1 VVLWHTKRWRPKCAN
16 ETPNEQATA
25 NSNEH
30 QHMTK
35 KKLGKGLDALLSRPT
50 KETADGALVEE
61 RNVPQ
66 NAVKAIAEIAVVD
79 IKPSPF
85 QPRRTFAAEALEELA
100 TSIQQHGVLQPIVV
114 RRLPQGGFELI
125 AGERR
130 WRAAQQAGLQTIP
143 VVQRDVSDREAS
155 AFALIENIQ
164 RENLNV
170 VEEALGLSRLRSEF
184 DLTQQELADVVGKS
198 RAAIANSLRLLNLGS
213 IARDLLMEGKLDMG
227 HARALLGLAG
237 TEQDLIAQ
245 DVAAKKLSVRQ
256 TEALVR
262 KLSAVSTKQEE
273 RGRDKD
279 GDTVLLERR
288 LSDYLGANVR
298 ITQRAQGRGELVIKY
313 GSLDELDGVLQRLH
327 LPA

>member
-1 VVLWHTKRWRPKCAN
+1 
-16 ETPNEQATA
+16 
-25 NSNEH
+25 
-30 QHMTK
+30 MTK

-50 KETADGALVEE
+50 SGPKKSALEPDGSTMQSAAQVL
-61 RNVPQ
+61 
-66 NAVKAIAEIAVVD
+66 AEIAIAD

-85 QPRRTFAAEALEELA
+85 QPRREFSAEALDELA
-100 TSIQQHGVLQPIVV
+100 ASIQHHGVLQPVVV
-114 RRLPQGGFELI
+114 RALPQGGFELI

-184 DLTQQELADVVGKS
+184 ELTQQELAEVVGKS

-213 IARDLLMEGKLDMG
+213 VARDLLMTGQLNMG
-227 HARALLGLAG
+227 HARALLGLTG
-237 TEQDLIAQ
+237 TEQDVVAQ
-245 DVAAKKLSVRQ
+245 DVTTKQLSVRQ

-262 KLSAVSTKQEE
+262 KLSANSAKQKPSVS
-273 RGRDKD
+273 DKD
-279 GDTVLLERR
+279 NDTVLLERR
-288 LSDYLGANVR
+288 LSDHLGASVS
-298 ITQRAQGRGELVIKY
+298 ITQRSHGRGEVLIKY
-313 GSLDELDGVLQRLH
+313 GNLDELDGVLRRLNFTE
-327 LPA
+327 

>member
-1 VVLWHTKRWRPKCAN
+1 
-16 ETPNEQATA
+16 
-25 NSNEH
+25 
-30 QHMTK
+30 MTK

-100 TSIQQHGVLQPIVV
+100 SSIQQHGVLQPIVV

-288 LSDYLGANVR
+288 LSDYLGANVH

>member
-1 VVLWHTKRWRPKCAN
+1 
-16 ETPNEQATA
+16 
-25 NSNEH
+25 
-30 QHMTK
+30 MTK
-35 KKLGKGLDALLSRPT
+35 KKLGKGLDALLSRPG

-61 RNVPQ
+61 RNAPQ
-66 NAVKAIAEIAVVD
+66 DVVKAIAEIAVVD

-100 TSIQQHGVLQPIVV
+100 TSIQHHGVLQPVVV
-114 RRLPQGGFELI
+114 RALPQGGFELI

-213 IARDLLMEGKLDMG
+213 VARDLLMEGKLDMG

-245 DVAAKKLSVRQ
+245 DVAAKNLSVRQ

-262 KLSAVSTKQEE
+262 KLSVVSTKQEE

>member
-1 VVLWHTKRWRPKCAN
+1 
-16 ETPNEQATA
+16 
-25 NSNEH
+25 
-30 QHMTK
+30 MTK

-50 KETADGALVEE
+50 SGPKKSALEPDGSTMQSAAHVL
-61 RNVPQ
+61 
-66 NAVKAIAEIAVVD
+66 AEIAIAD

-85 QPRRTFAAEALEELA
+85 QPRREFSAEALDELA
-100 TSIQQHGVLQPIVV
+100 ASIQHHGVLQPVVV
-114 RRLPQGGFELI
+114 RALPQGGFELI

-184 DLTQQELADVVGKS
+184 ELTQQELAEVVGKS

-213 IARDLLMEGKLDMG
+213 VGRDLLMTGQLNMG
-227 HARALLGLAG
+227 HARALLGLTG
-237 TEQDLIAQ
+237 TEQDVVAQ
-245 DVAAKKLSVRQ
+245 DVAIKQLSVRQ

-262 KLSAVSTKQEE
+262 KLSANSAKQKPSVS
-273 RGRDKD
+273 DKD
-279 GDTVLLERR
+279 NDTVLLERR
-288 LSDYLGANVR
+288 LSDHLGASVS
-298 ITQRAQGRGELVIKY
+298 ITQRSHGRGEVLIKY
-313 GSLDELDGVLQRLH
+313 GNLDELDGVLQRLH
-327 LPA
+327 LPK

>member
-1 VVLWHTKRWRPKCAN
+1 
-16 ETPNEQATA
+16 
-25 NSNEH
+25 
-30 QHMTK
+30 MTK

-245 DVAAKKLSVRQ
+245 DVAAKQLSVRQ

>member
-1 VVLWHTKRWRPKCAN
+1 
-16 ETPNEQATA
+16 
-25 NSNEH
+25 
-30 QHMTK
+30 MTK

-50 KETADGALVEE
+50 KETAGGALVEE

-66 NAVKAIAEIAVVD
+66 KAVKAIAEIAVVD

-288 LSDYLGANVR
+288 LSDYLGANVH

>member
-1 VVLWHTKRWRPKCAN
+1 
-16 ETPNEQATA
+16 
-25 NSNEH
+25 
-30 QHMTK
+30 MTK

-50 KETADGALVEE
+50 SGPKKSALEPDGSTMQSAAHVL
-61 RNVPQ
+61 
-66 NAVKAIAEIAVVD
+66 AEIAIAD

-85 QPRRTFAAEALEELA
+85 QPRREFSAEALDELA
-100 TSIQQHGVLQPIVV
+100 ASIQHHGVLQPVVV
-114 RRLPQGGFELI
+114 RALPQGGFELI

-184 DLTQQELADVVGKS
+184 ELTQQELAEVVGKS

-213 IARDLLMEGKLDMG
+213 VARDLLMTGQLNMG
-227 HARALLGLAG
+227 HARALLGLTG
-237 TEQDLIAQ
+237 TEQDVVAQ
-245 DVAAKKLSVRQ
+245 DVATKQLSVRH

-262 KLSAVSTKQEE
+262 KLSANSAKQKPSVS
-273 RGRDKD
+273 DKD
-279 GDTVLLERR
+279 NDTVLLERR
-288 LSDYLGANVR
+288 LSDHLGASVS
-298 ITQRAQGRGELVIKY
+298 ITQRSHGRGEVLIKY
-313 GSLDELDGVLQRLH
+313 GNLDELDGVLQRLH
-327 LPA
+327 LPK

>member
-1 VVLWHTKRWRPKCAN
+1 
-16 ETPNEQATA
+16 
-25 NSNEH
+25 
-30 QHMTK
+30 MTK

-50 KETADGALVEE
+50 MGATE
-61 RNVPQ
+61 RTLEAQGSSLQGGAQVL
-66 NAVKAIAEIAVVD
+66 AEISIAD

-85 QPRRTFAAEALEELA
+85 QPRRAFAAEALDELA
-100 TSIQQHGVLQPIVV
+100 ASIQHHGVLQPIVV
-114 RRLPQGGFELI
+114 RALPQGGFELI

-164 RENLNV
+164 REDLNV

-213 IARDLLMEGKLDMG
+213 VARDLLMAGKLNMG

-237 TEQDLIAQ
+237 TEQDVIAQ
-245 DVAAKKLSVRQ
+245 DVAVKQRSVRQ

-262 KLSAVSTKQEE
+262 KLSTNPTKQGP
-273 RGRDKD
+273 RVGAKD
-279 GDTVLLERR
+279 SDTVLLERR
-288 LSDYLGANVR
+288 LSDHLGARVSISER
-298 ITQRAQGRGELVIKY
+298 SHGRGELVIKY
-313 GSLDELDGVLQRLH
+313 GNLDELDGVLQRLH
-327 LPA
+327 LPT

>member
-1 VVLWHTKRWRPKCAN
+1 
-16 ETPNEQATA
+16 
-25 NSNEH
+25 
-30 QHMTK
+30 MTK

-50 KETADGALVEE
+50 SGPKKSALEPDGSTMQSAAHVL
-61 RNVPQ
+61 
-66 NAVKAIAEIAVVD
+66 AEIAIAD

-85 QPRRTFAAEALEELA
+85 QPRREFSAEALDELA
-100 TSIQQHGVLQPIVV
+100 ASIQHHGVLQPVVV
-114 RRLPQGGFELI
+114 RALPQGGFELI

-184 DLTQQELADVVGKS
+184 ELTQQELAEVVGKS

-213 IARDLLMEGKLDMG
+213 VARDLLMTGQLNMG
-227 HARALLGLAG
+227 HARALLGLTG
-237 TEQDLIAQ
+237 TEQDVVAQ
-245 DVAAKKLSVRQ
+245 DVATKQLSVRQ

-262 KLSAVSTKQEE
+262 KLSANSAKQKPSVS
-273 RGRDKD
+273 DKD
-279 GDTVLLERR
+279 NDTVLLERR
-288 LSDYLGANVR
+288 LSDHLGASVS
-298 ITQRAQGRGELVIKY
+298 ITQRSYGRGEVLIKY
-313 GSLDELDGVLQRLH
+313 GNLDELDGVLQRLH
-327 LPA
+327 LPK

>member
-1 VVLWHTKRWRPKCAN
+1 
-16 ETPNEQATA
+16 
-25 NSNEH
+25 
-30 QHMTK
+30 MTK

-50 KETADGALVEE
+50 SGPKKSALEPDGSTMQSAAQVL
-61 RNVPQ
+61 
-66 NAVKAIAEIAVVD
+66 AEIAIAD

-85 QPRRTFAAEALEELA
+85 QPRREFSAEALDELA
-100 TSIQQHGVLQPIVV
+100 ESIQHHGVLQPVVV
-114 RRLPQGGFELI
+114 RALPQGGFELI

-184 DLTQQELADVVGKS
+184 ELTQQELAEVVGKS

-213 IARDLLMEGKLDMG
+213 VARDSLMTGQLNMG
-227 HARALLGLAG
+227 HARALLGLTG
-237 TEQDLIAQ
+237 TEQDVVAQ
-245 DVAAKKLSVRQ
+245 DVATKQLSVRQ

-262 KLSAVSTKQEE
+262 KLSVNSAKQKPSVS
-273 RGRDKD
+273 DKD
-279 GDTVLLERR
+279 NDTVLLERR
-288 LSDYLGANVR
+288 LSDHLGASVS
-298 ITQRAQGRGELVIKY
+298 ITQGSNGRGEVLIKY
-313 GSLDELDGVLQRLH
+313 GNLDELDGVLRRLNFTE
-327 LPA
+327 

>member
-1 VVLWHTKRWRPKCAN
+1 
-16 ETPNEQATA
+16 
-25 NSNEH
+25 
-30 QHMTK
+30 MTK
-35 KKLGKGLDALLSRPT
+35 KKLGKGLDAQLSRPT

-288 LSDYLGANVR
+288 LSDYLGANVH

>member
-1 VVLWHTKRWRPKCAN
+1 
-16 ETPNEQATA
+16 
-25 NSNEH
+25 
-30 QHMTK
+30 MTK

-50 KETADGALVEE
+50 IGATEITLEAQGSSLQGGV
-61 RNVPQ
+61 Q
-66 NAVKAIAEIAVVD
+66 ALAEISIAD

-85 QPRRTFAAEALEELA
+85 QPRRAFAAEALDELA
-100 TSIQQHGVLQPIVV
+100 ASIQRHGVLQPIVV
-114 RRLPQGGFELI
+114 RALPQGGFELI

-164 RENLNV
+164 REDLNV

-184 DLTQQELADVVGKS
+184 DLTQQELAGVVGKS

-213 IARDLLMEGKLDMG
+213 VARDLLMAGKLNMG

-237 TEQDLIAQ
+237 TEQDVIAQ
-245 DVAAKKLSVRQ
+245 DVALKQLSVRQ

-262 KLSAVSTKQEE
+262 KLSTNPTKQGP
-273 RGRDKD
+273 RVGAKD
-279 GDTVLLERR
+279 SDIALLERR
-288 LSDYLGANVR
+288 LSDHFGASVS
-298 ITQRAQGRGELVIKY
+298 ISQRSHGRGELVIKY
-313 GSLDELDGVLQRLH
+313 GNLDELDGVLQRLH
-327 LPA
+327 LPT

>member
-1 VVLWHTKRWRPKCAN
+1 
-16 ETPNEQATA
+16 
-25 NSNEH
+25 
-30 QHMTK
+30 MTK

-50 KETADGALVEE
+50 KVTSDSQVAQENVATSTATQRVT
-61 RNVPQ
+61 
-66 NAVKAIAEIAVVD
+66 EIAVAQ

-85 QPRRTFAAEALEELA
+85 QPRRVFAPEALDELT
-100 TSIQQHGVLQPIVV
+100 TSIQHHGVLQPIVV
-114 RRLPQGGFELI
+114 RALPQGGFELI

-170 VEEALGLSRLRSEF
+170 VEEALGLARLRSEF
-184 DLTQQELADVVGKS
+184 ELTQQELAEVVGKS

-213 IARDLLMEGKLDMG
+213 VARDLLMEGKLDMG

-245 DVAAKKLSVRQ
+245 DVAMKQLSVRQ

-262 KLSAVSTKQEE
+262 KLSAVSTKQGQ
-273 RGRDKD
+273 RTSDKD
-279 GDTVLLERR
+279 GDTALLERR
-288 LSDYLGANVR
+288 LSDHLGANVR

-313 GSLDELDGVLQRLH
+313 CNLDELDGVLQRLR
-327 LPA
+327 LPT

>member
-1 VVLWHTKRWRPKCAN
+1 
-16 ETPNEQATA
+16 
-25 NSNEH
+25 
-30 QHMTK
+30 MTK
-35 KKLGKGLDALLSRPT
+35 KKLGKGLDALLSRPG

-61 RNVPQ
+61 RDVPQ

-100 TSIQQHGVLQPIVV
+100 SSIQQHGVLQPIVV

-213 IARDLLMEGKLDMG
+213 VARDLLMEGKLDMG

-288 LSDYLGANVR
+288 LSDYLGANVH

>member
-1 VVLWHTKRWRPKCAN
+1 
-16 ETPNEQATA
+16 
-25 NSNEH
+25 
-30 QHMTK
+30 MTK

-50 KETADGALVEE
+50 MGATE
-61 RNVPQ
+61 RTLEAQGSSLQGGAQVL
-66 NAVKAIAEIAVVD
+66 AEISIAD

-85 QPRRTFAAEALEELA
+85 QPRRAFAAEALDELA
-100 TSIQQHGVLQPIVV
+100 ASIQHHGVLQPIVV
-114 RRLPQGGFELI
+114 RALPQGGFELI

-164 RENLNV
+164 REDLNV

-213 IARDLLMEGKLDMG
+213 VARDLLMAGKLNMG

-237 TEQDLIAQ
+237 TEQDVIAQ
-245 DVAAKKLSVRQ
+245 DVAVKQLSVRQ

-262 KLSAVSTKQEE
+262 KLSTNPTKQGP
-273 RGRDKD
+273 RVGAKD
-279 GDTVLLERR
+279 SDTVVLERR
-288 LSDYLGANVR
+288 LSDHLGASVS
-298 ITQRAQGRGELVIKY
+298 ISQRSHGRGELVIKY
-313 GSLDELDGVLQRLH
+313 GNLDELDGVLQRLH
-327 LPA
+327 LPT

>member
-1 VVLWHTKRWRPKCAN
+1 
-16 ETPNEQATA
+16 
-25 NSNEH
+25 
-30 QHMTK
+30 MTK

-50 KETADGALVEE
+50 SGPKKSALEPDGSTMQSAAHVL
-61 RNVPQ
+61 
-66 NAVKAIAEIAVVD
+66 AEIAIAD

-85 QPRRTFAAEALEELA
+85 QPRREFSAEALDELA
-100 TSIQQHGVLQPIVV
+100 ASIQHHGVLQPVVV
-114 RRLPQGGFELI
+114 RALPQGGFELI

-184 DLTQQELADVVGKS
+184 ELTQQELAEVVGKS

-213 IARDLLMEGKLDMG
+213 VARDLLMTGQLNMG
-227 HARALLGLAG
+227 HARALLGLTG
-237 TEQDLIAQ
+237 TEQDVVAQ
-245 DVAAKKLSVRQ
+245 DVATKQLSVRQ

-262 KLSAVSTKQEE
+262 KLSANSAKQKPSVS
-273 RGRDKD
+273 DKD
-279 GDTVLLERR
+279 NDTVLLERR
-288 LSDYLGANVR
+288 LSDHLGASVS
-298 ITQRAQGRGELVIKY
+298 ITQRSHGRGEVLIKY
-313 GSLDELDGVLQRLH
+313 GNLDELDGVLQRLH
-327 LPA
+327 LPK

>member
-1 VVLWHTKRWRPKCAN
+1 
-16 ETPNEQATA
+16 
-25 NSNEH
+25 
-30 QHMTK
+30 MTK

-288 LSDYLGANVR
+288 LSDYLGANVH

-313 GSLDELDGVLQRLH
+313 GSFDELDGVLQRLH

>member
-1 VVLWHTKRWRPKCAN
+1 
-16 ETPNEQATA
+16 
-25 NSNEH
+25 
-30 QHMTK
+30 MTK

-50 KETADGALVEE
+50 SGPKKSALEPDGSTMQSAAQVL
-61 RNVPQ
+61 
-66 NAVKAIAEIAVVD
+66 AEIAIAD

-85 QPRRTFAAEALEELA
+85 QPRREFSAEALDELA
-100 TSIQQHGVLQPIVV
+100 ASIQHHGVLQPVVV
-114 RRLPQGGFELI
+114 RALPQGGFELI

-184 DLTQQELADVVGKS
+184 ELTQQELAEVVGKS

-213 IARDLLMEGKLDMG
+213 VARDLLMTGQLNMG
-227 HARALLGLAG
+227 HARALLGLTG
-237 TEQDLIAQ
+237 TEQDVVAQ
-245 DVAAKKLSVRQ
+245 DVATKQLSVRQ

-262 KLSAVSTKQEE
+262 KLSANSAKQKPSVS
-273 RGRDKD
+273 DKD
-279 GDTVLLERR
+279 NDTVLLERR
-288 LSDYLGANVR
+288 LSDHLGASVS
-298 ITQRAQGRGELVIKY
+298 ITQRSHGRGEVLIKY
-313 GSLDELDGVLQRLH
+313 GNLDELDGVLQRLH
-327 LPA
+327 LPK

>member
-1 VVLWHTKRWRPKCAN
+1 
-16 ETPNEQATA
+16 
-25 NSNEH
+25 
-30 QHMTK
+30 MTK

-50 KETADGALVEE
+50 SGPKKSALEPDGSTMQSAAQVL
-61 RNVPQ
+61 
-66 NAVKAIAEIAVVD
+66 AEIAIAD

-85 QPRRTFAAEALEELA
+85 QPRREFSAEALDELA
-100 TSIQQHGVLQPIVV
+100 ASIQHHGVLQPVVV
-114 RRLPQGGFELI
+114 RALPQGGFELI

-184 DLTQQELADVVGKS
+184 ELTQQELAEVVGKS

-213 IARDLLMEGKLDMG
+213 VARDLLMTGQLNMG
-227 HARALLGLAG
+227 HARALLGLTG
-237 TEQDLIAQ
+237 TEQDVVAQ
-245 DVAAKKLSVRQ
+245 DVATKQLSVRQ

-262 KLSAVSTKQEE
+262 KLSANSAKQKPSVS
-273 RGRDKD
+273 DKD
-279 GDTVLLERR
+279 NDTVLLERR
-288 LSDYLGANVR
+288 LSDHLGASVS
-298 ITQRAQGRGELVIKY
+298 ITQRSHGRGEVLIKY
-313 GSLDELDGVLQRLH
+313 GNLDELDGVLRRLNFTE
-327 LPA
+327 

>member
-1 VVLWHTKRWRPKCAN
+1 
-16 ETPNEQATA
+16 
-25 NSNEH
+25 
-30 QHMTK
+30 MTK

-50 KETADGALVEE
+50 KVTSDSQVAEENVATSTATQRVT
-61 RNVPQ
+61 
-66 NAVKAIAEIAVVD
+66 EIAVAQ

-85 QPRRTFAAEALEELA
+85 QPRRVFAPEALDELA
-100 TSIQQHGVLQPIVV
+100 TSIQHHGVLQPIVV
-114 RRLPQGGFELI
+114 RALPQGGFELI

-170 VEEALGLSRLRSEF
+170 VEEALGLARLRSEF
-184 DLTQQELADVVGKS
+184 ELTQQELAEVVGKS
-198 RAAIANSLRLLNLGS
+198 RAAVANSLRLLNLGS
-213 IARDLLMEGKLDMG
+213 VARDLLMEGKLDMG

-245 DVAAKKLSVRQ
+245 DVAMKQLSVRQ

-262 KLSAVSTKQEE
+262 KLSAVSPKQ
-273 RGRDKD
+273 GQHTSDKD
-279 GDTVLLERR
+279 GDTALLERR
-288 LSDYLGANVR
+288 LSDHLGANVR

-313 GSLDELDGVLQRLH
+313 GNLDELDGVLQRLR
-327 LPA
+327 LPT

>member
-1 VVLWHTKRWRPKCAN
+1 
-16 ETPNEQATA
+16 
-25 NSNEH
+25 
-30 QHMTK
+30 MTK

-50 KETADGALVEE
+50 KVTSDSQLAQENVATSTATQRVT
-61 RNVPQ
+61 
-66 NAVKAIAEIAVVD
+66 EIAVAQ

-85 QPRRTFAAEALEELA
+85 QPRRVFAPEALDELA
-100 TSIQQHGVLQPIVV
+100 TSIQHHGVLQPIVV
-114 RRLPQGGFELI
+114 RALPQGGFELI

-170 VEEALGLSRLRSEF
+170 VEEALGLARLRSEF
-184 DLTQQELADVVGKS
+184 ELTQQELAEVVGKS

-213 IARDLLMEGKLDMG
+213 VARDLLMEGKLDMG

-245 DVAAKKLSVRQ
+245 DVAMKQLSVRQ

-262 KLSAVSTKQEE
+262 KLSAVSPKQGQ
-273 RGRDKD
+273 RTSDKD
-279 GDTVLLERR
+279 GDTALLERR
-288 LSDYLGANVR
+288 LSDHLGANVR

-313 GSLDELDGVLQRLH
+313 GNLDELDGVLQRLR
-327 LPA
+327 LPT

>member
-1 VVLWHTKRWRPKCAN
+1 
-16 ETPNEQATA
+16 
-25 NSNEH
+25 
-30 QHMTK
+30 MTK

-50 KETADGALVEE
+50 SGPKKSALEPDGSTMQSAAQVL
-61 RNVPQ
+61 
-66 NAVKAIAEIAVVD
+66 AEIAIAD

-85 QPRRTFAAEALEELA
+85 QPRREFSAEALDELA
-100 TSIQQHGVLQPIVV
+100 ASIQHHGVLQPVVV
-114 RRLPQGGFELI
+114 RALPQGGFELI

-184 DLTQQELADVVGKS
+184 ELTQQELAEVVGKS

-213 IARDLLMEGKLDMG
+213 VGRDLLMTGQLNMG
-227 HARALLGLAG
+227 HARALLGLTG
-237 TEQDLIAQ
+237 TEQDVVAQ
-245 DVAAKKLSVRQ
+245 DVAIKQLSVRQ

-262 KLSAVSTKQEE
+262 KLSANSAKQKPSVS
-273 RGRDKD
+273 DKD
-279 GDTVLLERR
+279 NDTVLLERR
-288 LSDYLGANVR
+288 LSDHLGASVS
-298 ITQRAQGRGELVIKY
+298 ITQRSHGRGEVLIKY
-313 GSLDELDGVLQRLH
+313 GNLDELDGVLQRLH
-327 LPA
+327 LPK

>member
-1 VVLWHTKRWRPKCAN
+1 
-16 ETPNEQATA
+16 
-25 NSNEH
+25 
-30 QHMTK
+30 MTK

-50 KETADGALVEE
+50 KVTSDSQVAQENVATSTATQRVT
-61 RNVPQ
+61 
-66 NAVKAIAEIAVVD
+66 EIAVAQ

-85 QPRRTFAAEALEELA
+85 QPRRVFAPEALDELA
-100 TSIQQHGVLQPIVV
+100 TSIQHHGVLQPIVV
-114 RRLPQGGFELI
+114 RALPQGGFELI

-170 VEEALGLSRLRSEF
+170 VEEALGLARLRSEF
-184 DLTQQELADVVGKS
+184 ELTQQELAEVVGKS

-213 IARDLLMEGKLDMG
+213 VARDLLMEGKLDMG

-245 DVAAKKLSVRQ
+245 DVAMKQLSVRQ

-262 KLSAVSTKQEE
+262 KLSAVSPKQGQ
-273 RGRDKD
+273 RTSDKD
-279 GDTVLLERR
+279 GDTALLERR
-288 LSDYLGANVR
+288 LSDHLGANVR

-313 GSLDELDGVLQRLH
+313 GNLDELDGVLQRLRF
-327 LPA
+327 PT

>member
-1 VVLWHTKRWRPKCAN
+1 
-16 ETPNEQATA
+16 
-25 NSNEH
+25 
-30 QHMTK
+30 MTK

-50 KETADGALVEE
+50 SGPKKRALEPDGSTMQSAAQVL
-61 RNVPQ
+61 
-66 NAVKAIAEIAVVD
+66 AEIAIAD

-85 QPRRTFAAEALEELA
+85 QPRREFSAEALDELA
-100 TSIQQHGVLQPIVV
+100 ASIQHHGVLQPVVV
-114 RRLPQGGFELI
+114 RALPQGGFELI

-184 DLTQQELADVVGKS
+184 ELTQQELAEVVGKS

-213 IARDLLMEGKLDMG
+213 VARDLLMTGQLNMG
-227 HARALLGLAG
+227 HARALLGLTG
-237 TEQDLIAQ
+237 TEQDVVAQ
-245 DVAAKKLSVRQ
+245 DVATKQLSVRQ

-262 KLSAVSTKQEE
+262 KLSANSAKQKPSVS
-273 RGRDKD
+273 DKD
-279 GDTVLLERR
+279 NDTVLLERR
-288 LSDYLGANVR
+288 LSDHLGASVS
-298 ITQRAQGRGELVIKY
+298 ITQRSHGRGEVLIKY
-313 GSLDELDGVLQRLH
+313 GNLDELDGVLQRLH
-327 LPA
+327 LPK

>member
-1 VVLWHTKRWRPKCAN
+1 
-16 ETPNEQATA
+16 
-25 NSNEH
+25 
-30 QHMTK
+30 MTK

-50 KETADGALVEE
+50 KETAGGALVEE

-273 RGRDKD
+273 RGRVKD

-288 LSDYLGANVR
+288 LSDYLGANVH

>member
-1 VVLWHTKRWRPKCAN
+1 
-16 ETPNEQATA
+16 
-25 NSNEH
+25 
-30 QHMTK
+30 MTK

-50 KETADGALVEE
+50 KVTSDSQLAEENVATSTATQRVT
-61 RNVPQ
+61 
-66 NAVKAIAEIAVVD
+66 EIAVAQ

-85 QPRRTFAAEALEELA
+85 QPRRVFAPEALDELA
-100 TSIQQHGVLQPIVV
+100 TSIQHHGVLQPIVV
-114 RRLPQGGFELI
+114 RALPQGGFELI

-170 VEEALGLSRLRSEF
+170 VEEALGLARLRSEF
-184 DLTQQELADVVGKS
+184 ELTQQELAEVVGKS

-213 IARDLLMEGKLDMG
+213 VARDLLMEGKLDMG

-245 DVAAKKLSVRQ
+245 DVAMKQLSVRQ

-262 KLSAVSTKQEE
+262 KLSAVSPKQGQ
-273 RGRDKD
+273 RTSDKD
-279 GDTVLLERR
+279 GDTALLERR
-288 LSDYLGANVR
+288 LSDHLGANVR

-313 GSLDELDGVLQRLH
+313 GNLDELDGVLQRLR
-327 LPA
+327 LPT

>member
-1 VVLWHTKRWRPKCAN
+1 
-16 ETPNEQATA
+16 
-25 NSNEH
+25 
-30 QHMTK
+30 MTK

-50 KETADGALVEE
+50 SGPKKSALEPDGSTMQSAAHVL
-61 RNVPQ
+61 
-66 NAVKAIAEIAVVD
+66 AEIAIAD

-85 QPRRTFAAEALEELA
+85 QPRREFSAEALDELA
-100 TSIQQHGVLQPIVV
+100 ASIQHHGVLQPVVV
-114 RRLPQGGFELI
+114 RALPQGGFELI

-184 DLTQQELADVVGKS
+184 ELTQQELAEVVGKS

-213 IARDLLMEGKLDMG
+213 VARDLLMTGQLNMG
-227 HARALLGLAG
+227 HARALLGLTG
-237 TEQDLIAQ
+237 TEQDVVAQ
-245 DVAAKKLSVRQ
+245 DVATKQLSVRQ

-262 KLSAVSTKQEE
+262 KLSANSAKQKPHVS
-273 RGRDKD
+273 DKD
-279 GDTVLLERR
+279 NDTVLLERR
-288 LSDYLGANVR
+288 LSDHLGASVS
-298 ITQRAQGRGELVIKY
+298 ITQRSYGRGEVLIKY
-313 GSLDELDGVLQRLH
+313 GNLDELDGVLRRLNFTE
-327 LPA
+327 

>member
-1 VVLWHTKRWRPKCAN
+1 
-16 ETPNEQATA
+16 
-25 NSNEH
+25 
-30 QHMTK
+30 MTK

-50 KETADGALVEE
+50 KAVSDIQAEQEQPAASAP
-61 RNVPQ
+61 PQ
-66 NAVKAIAEIAVVD
+66 SVTEIAVAL

-85 QPRRTFAAEALEELA
+85 QPRRVFAPAALGELA
-100 TSIQQHGVLQPIVV
+100 TSIQHHGVLQPIVV
-114 RRLPQGGFELI
+114 RALPQGGFELI

-143 VVQRDVSDREAS
+143 VVQRDVSDKEAS

-170 VEEALGLSRLRSEF
+170 VEEALGLARLRSEF
-184 DLTQQELADVVGKS
+184 ELTQQELAEVVGKS

-213 IARDLLMEGKLDMG
+213 VARDLLMEGKLDMG

-245 DVAAKKLSVRQ
+245 DVAMKQLSVRQ

-262 KLSAVSTKQEE
+262 KLSAVSTN
-273 RGRDKD
+273 RGRRTGDKD
-279 GDTVLLERR
+279 VDTALLERR
-288 LSDYLGANVR
+288 LSDHLGANVS

-313 GSLDELDGVLQRLH
+313 GNLDELDGVLQRLNF
-327 LPA
+327 AD

>member
-1 VVLWHTKRWRPKCAN
+1 
-16 ETPNEQATA
+16 
-25 NSNEH
+25 
-30 QHMTK
+30 MTK

-50 KETADGALVEE
+50 SGPKKSALEPDGSTMQSAAHVL
-61 RNVPQ
+61 
-66 NAVKAIAEIAVVD
+66 AEIAIAD

-85 QPRRTFAAEALEELA
+85 QPRREFSAGALDELA
-100 TSIQQHGVLQPIVV
+100 ASIQHHGVLQPVVV
-114 RRLPQGGFELI
+114 RALPQGGFELI

-184 DLTQQELADVVGKS
+184 ELTQQELAEVVGKS

-213 IARDLLMEGKLDMG
+213 VARDLLMTGQLNMG
-227 HARALLGLAG
+227 HARALLGLTG
-237 TEQDLIAQ
+237 TEQDVVAQ
-245 DVAAKKLSVRQ
+245 DVATKQLSVRQ

-262 KLSAVSTKQEE
+262 KLSANSAKQKPSVS
-273 RGRDKD
+273 DKD
-279 GDTVLLERR
+279 NDTVLLERR
-288 LSDYLGANVR
+288 LSDHLGASVS
-298 ITQRAQGRGELVIKY
+298 ITQRSHGRGEVLIKY
-313 GSLDELDGVLQRLH
+313 GNLDELDGVLRRLNFTE
-327 LPA
+327 

>member
-1 VVLWHTKRWRPKCAN
+1 
-16 ETPNEQATA
+16 
-25 NSNEH
+25 
-30 QHMTK
+30 MTK

-50 KETADGALVEE
+50 KETAGGALVEE

-100 TSIQQHGVLQPIVV
+100 ASIQQHGVLQPIVV

-213 IARDLLMEGKLDMG
+213 IARDLLMEGRLDMG

-288 LSDYLGANVR
+288 LSDYLGANVH

>member
-1 VVLWHTKRWRPKCAN
+1 
-16 ETPNEQATA
+16 
-25 NSNEH
+25 
-30 QHMTK
+30 MTK

-50 KETADGALVEE
+50 KVTLDSQVAEENVATSTATQRVT
-61 RNVPQ
+61 
-66 NAVKAIAEIAVVD
+66 EIAVAQ

-85 QPRRTFAAEALEELA
+85 QPRRVFAPEALDELA
-100 TSIQQHGVLQPIVV
+100 TSIQHHGVLQPIVV
-114 RRLPQGGFELI
+114 RALPQGGFELI

-170 VEEALGLSRLRSEF
+170 VEEALGLARLRSEF
-184 DLTQQELADVVGKS
+184 ELTQQELAEVVGKS

-213 IARDLLMEGKLDMG
+213 VARDLLMEGKLDMG

-245 DVAAKKLSVRQ
+245 DVAMKQLSVRQ

-262 KLSAVSTKQEE
+262 KLSAVSPKQGQ
-273 RGRDKD
+273 RTSDKD
-279 GDTVLLERR
+279 GDTALLERR
-288 LSDYLGANVR
+288 LSDHLGANVR

-313 GSLDELDGVLQRLH
+313 GNLDELDGVLQRLR
-327 LPA
+327 LPT

>member
-1 VVLWHTKRWRPKCAN
+1 
-16 ETPNEQATA
+16 
-25 NSNEH
+25 
-30 QHMTK
+30 MTK

-50 KETADGALVEE
+50 SGPKKRALEPDGSTMQSAAQVL
-61 RNVPQ
+61 
-66 NAVKAIAEIAVVD
+66 AEIAIAD

-85 QPRRTFAAEALEELA
+85 QPRREFSAEALDELA
-100 TSIQQHGVLQPIVV
+100 ASIQHHGVLQPVVV
-114 RRLPQGGFELI
+114 RALPQGGFELI

-184 DLTQQELADVVGKS
+184 ELTQQELAEVVGKS

-213 IARDLLMEGKLDMG
+213 VARDLLMTGQLNMG
-227 HARALLGLAG
+227 HARALLGLTG
-237 TEQDLIAQ
+237 TEQDVVAQ
-245 DVAAKKLSVRQ
+245 DVATKQLSVRQ

-262 KLSAVSTKQEE
+262 KLSANTAKQKPHVS
-273 RGRDKD
+273 DKD
-279 GDTVLLERR
+279 NDTVLLERR
-288 LSDYLGANVR
+288 LSDHLGASVS
-298 ITQRAQGRGELVIKY
+298 ITQRSHGRGEVLIKY
-313 GSLDELDGVLQRLH
+313 GNLDELDGVLQRLH
-327 LPA
+327 LPK

>member
-1 VVLWHTKRWRPKCAN
+1 
-16 ETPNEQATA
+16 
-25 NSNEH
+25 
-30 QHMTK
+30 MTK

-50 KETADGALVEE
+50 MGATE
-61 RNVPQ
+61 RTLEAQGSPLQ
-66 NAVKAIAEIAVVD
+66 GGAQALAEISIAD

-85 QPRRTFAAEALEELA
+85 QPRRAFAAEALDELA
-100 TSIQQHGVLQPIVV
+100 ASIQHHGVLQPIVV
-114 RRLPQGGFELI
+114 RALPQGGFELI

-130 WRAAQQAGLQTIP
+130 WRAAQQVGLQTIP

-164 RENLNV
+164 REDLNV

-213 IARDLLMEGKLDMG
+213 VARDLLMAGKLNMG

-237 TEQDLIAQ
+237 TEQDVIAQ
-245 DVAAKKLSVRQ
+245 DVAVKQLSVRQ

-262 KLSAVSTKQEE
+262 KLSTNPTKQGP
-273 RGRDKD
+273 RVGAKD
-279 GDTVLLERR
+279 SDTVLLERR
-288 LSDYLGANVR
+288 LSDHLGASVS
-298 ITQRAQGRGELVIKY
+298 ISQRSHGRGELVIKY
-313 GSLDELDGVLQRLH
+313 GNLDELDGVLQRLH
-327 LPA
+327 LPT